1 MEKIKIIGGSREY
14 LEFEDIVEFE
24 YEGKLYERV
33 MYSSDVRDCENVLYI
48 REKDGDEVSDEL
60 NDLLFDVVED
70 EIDKNMK
77 ESDVKV
83 YGTIK
88 YK

>member
-24 YEGKLYERV
+24 YKGKLYERV

-83 YGTIK
+83 YGTIR

>member
-83 YGTIK
+83 YGTIR